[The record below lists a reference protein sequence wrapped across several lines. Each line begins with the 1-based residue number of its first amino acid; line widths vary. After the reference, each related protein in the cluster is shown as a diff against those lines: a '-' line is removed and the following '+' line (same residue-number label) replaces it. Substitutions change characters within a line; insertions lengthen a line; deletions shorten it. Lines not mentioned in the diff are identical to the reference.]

1 MHGLRIIL
9 TLCKKK
15 QEDKLELLDIT
26 GDGLTNTLDLIL
38 WVVFIY
44 LAKKFWLQVIK
55 QVL

>member
-1 MHGLRIIL
+1 MQ
-9 TLCKKK
+9 KK

-26 GDGLTNTLDLIL
+26 GDGLTNTLDFIL
-38 WVVFIY
+38 WVVFVY

>member
-26 GDGLTNTLDLIL
+26 GDGLTNTLDFIL

-44 LAKKFWLQVIK
+44 LARKFWIQVVK